1 METPYGGRIV
11 FEMPGSNK
19 LIIHLKDKS
28 KVRIKKRW
36 SQILYMYLL
45 LGYKYF
51 GSLSEMERL
60 YSRKNNN
67 NNKKSE
73 LSDDDDEFIGFGNL
87 LKNVD
92 PNIRAKVR
100 SQN

>member
-1 METPYGGRIV
+1 METPYGGRII

-19 LIIHLKDKS
+19 LIVHLKDKS

-60 YSRKNNN
+60 YATKKNMKN
-67 NNKKSE
+67 E
-73 LSDDDDEFIGFGNL
+73 ADDFIGFGNL

-92 PNIRAKVR
+92 PQTRSKVSNIYIV
-100 SQN
+100 